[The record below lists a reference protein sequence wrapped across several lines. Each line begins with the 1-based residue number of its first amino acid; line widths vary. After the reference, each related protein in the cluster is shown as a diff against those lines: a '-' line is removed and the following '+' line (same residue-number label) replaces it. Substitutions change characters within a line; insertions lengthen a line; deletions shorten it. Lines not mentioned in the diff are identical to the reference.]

1 MLNIQFLERRATSV
15 SDGGEKLVASQL
27 ISSFLHPCN
36 EGPQSIYMI
45 ENDLHCS
52 RHRNSEDHAHRTPDR
67 VPHNTGDIV
76 ALIVGRIGAILVTGV
91 GDTLI

>member
-1 MLNIQFLERRATSV
+1 MAE
-15 SDGGEKLVASQL
+15 EKLVASRL

-52 RHRNSEDHAHRTPDR
+52 RNRNSEDHAHRTPDR
-67 VPHNTGDIV
+67 APHNTGDIV
-76 ALIVGRIGAILVTGV
+76 ALIVVRQILCFSLEKISTV
-91 GDTLI
+91 G